1 MYKLKAVRV
10 GKNIKQK
17 DLAINLGIT
26 PQYLNNIEK
35 GKTEPRRDLMIKI
48 AEALDTTV
56 QALFFDEEE

>member
-48 AEALDTTV
+48 AAALDTTV
-56 QALFFDEEE
+56 QSLFFDEEE

>member
-10 GKNIKQK
+10 SKNIKQK